1 MSILEKLFGDVGQ
14 TSQKRFPLRDRRL
27 LVAATAIACLAA
39 SALAAYASYIA
50 GRQNSTGEPPFVR
63 AAEGPTKVRPDE
75 PGGLSVPNQEILVYD
90 VIEPDADSRPP
101 ERLLPPPE
109 EPLDGPAS
117 QSSLPSKA
125 VAPPPEPVE
134 KPTSTP
140 TQMAKPMPAA
150 TTPSAPSST
159 TEADVYRVQLGA
171 FGSSESAKKQWQ
183 NLRAQHSE
191 LLNRLEA
198 RFQRVDRPSP
208 AGSIFRIQA
217 GPLEKESKA
226 RTLCAALKTRGV
238 DCLVVAP

>member
-27 LVAATAIACLAA
+27 LVAATAVACLAA
-39 SALAAYASYIA
+39 SALAVYASYIA
-50 GRQNSTGEPPFVR
+50 GRQNSAGEPPFVR

-117 QSSLPSKA
+117 QSSLPSNA
-125 VAPPPEPVE
+125 VAPPPEP
-134 KPTSTP
+134 
-140 TQMAKPMPAA
+140 MAKPMPA
-150 TTPSAPSST
+150 TPTPSTPSST
-159 TEADVYRVQLGA
+159 TEAGVYRVQLGA

-183 NLRAQHSE
+183 NLRTQHSE

-217 GPLEKESKA
+217 GPLAKESKA